1 MEIIPSLGSEN
12 FLKGSWKNLVFLNY
26 AVDPEILKSHLPEG
40 CEIDLFD
47 GKAYVSLV
55 ALQFLNLNV
64 MGLSVPGFHAFPQ
77 INLRFYIK
85 YGEQRGIRFLREY
98 LPSRLAAFGARMI
111 YHEPCESATM
121 TDTMSITLDQVRAQ
135 YDLESSVG
143 DLQIKVLA
151 QNHPQ
156 EVIAESFADFCHFR
170 EVGVSKNLRGRT
182 FSYQIYSPPWKTFP
196 VQDVQTTEKI
206 SHFFGEEFSVLDRA
220 PDSVLFFEG
229 SDVALSG
236 AQYPEES
243 DLLMTQTPPSLTTI
257 SY

>member
-1 MEIIPSLGSEN
+1 MEIIPSSGSEN
-12 FLKGSWKNLVFLNY
+12 FLKGSWKNLIFLNY
-26 AVDPEILKSHLPEG
+26 AVDPEILKPHLPKG
-40 CEIDLFD
+40 CEIDLFE
-47 GKAYVSLV
+47 GKAYISLV

-98 LPSRLAAFGARMI
+98 LPSRLAAFGTRMM

-121 TDTMSITLDQVRAQ
+121 TEAVSMTPDQVRAQ
-135 YDLESSVG
+135 YDLENSTG

-156 EVIAESFADFCHFR
+156 EVVADSFANFCHFR
-170 EVGVSKNLRGRT
+170 EVGVSKSLIGKT
-182 FSYQIYSPPWKTFP
+182 FSYQIYSPPWKMFP
-196 VQDVQTTEKI
+196 VKETQISEKI
-206 SHFFGEEFSVLDRA
+206 SLFFGEEFSALDHA

-236 AQYPEES
+236 VQYPE
-243 DLLMTQTPPSLTTI
+243 DLDELKTSVTPSLTTT